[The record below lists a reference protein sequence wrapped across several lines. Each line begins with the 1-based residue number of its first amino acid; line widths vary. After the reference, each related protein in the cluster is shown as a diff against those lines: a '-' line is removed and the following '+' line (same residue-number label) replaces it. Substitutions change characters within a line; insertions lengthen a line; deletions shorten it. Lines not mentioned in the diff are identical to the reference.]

1 MLRIESEIGELVEV
15 LIHEPGAEIEK
26 MTPENAE
33 IVLYNDIIPLSL
45 VKKEYAQFKSFLSLV
60 ARTREITTL
69 LAESLTEAEAKETF
83 VRKVAQLAQE
93 KPLHQ
98 RLQAMEIPEL
108 VEAVIHGLPFPR
120 EDLSSTLSE
129 QSFLLAPI
137 PNLYFTRDSSMTFG
151 DRILS
156 GAMASSIR
164 SRESLITTTIYQNHP
179 DFRGTDLLFNGFD
192 FPNKAGSSNAVRLEG
207 GDFLVLS
214 KDTLVIGVSDRT
226 SREAID
232 FLGRLIA
239 SKTGKTIT
247 IVAVL
252 LPSLRS
258 TIHLDMIFNLVDRDA
273 ALVFSPFVMGSRA
286 LDSYILRYG
295 PQGSVEVSAPL
306 SLLKNLK
313 KLGTELHPIL
323 CGGTDPVF
331 QQREQWL
338 SGNNVFAYAPG
349 KILGFGA
356 NERTL
361 EVLHKSGFSVI
372 PINEA
377 LTGLVDPKGPGRKIF
392 TLEGIELAR
401 GGGGMRCMTMPLIRK
416 SLE

>member
-1 MLRIESEIGELVEV
+1 MVKIESEIGELVEV

-45 VKKEYAQFKSFLSLV
+45 VKKEYAQFKAFLSLV
-60 ARTREITTL
+60 SQTREIATL
-69 LAESLTEAEAKETF
+69 LEEALADSKAKESF
-83 VRKVAQLAQE
+83 IQQVAQLAQE
-93 KPLHQ
+93 KALLQ
-98 RLQAMEIPEL
+98 RLLPLAVPEL
-108 VEAVIHGLPFPR
+108 VRSVIHGLPFPR
-120 EDLSSTLSE
+120 EDLSSTLSD
-129 QSFLLAPI
+129 QSFFLAPL
-137 PNLYFTRDSSMTFG
+137 PNLYFTRDSSMAFG
-151 DRILS
+151 NRIIS

-164 SRESLITTTIYQNHP
+164 SRESLITTTIYQHHQN
-179 DFRGTDLLFNGFD
+179 FQGTDLLFNGFD
-192 FPNKAGSSNAVRLEG
+192 HRNQSDKVEDVRLEG

-214 KDTLVIGVSDRT
+214 TDKLLIGVSDRT
-226 SREAID
+226 SQVAID

-239 SKTGKTIT
+239 QKYGQAIT
-247 IVAVL
+247 ILAVL

-258 TIHLDMIFNLVDRDA
+258 TIHLDMIFNLVDQNA

-286 LDSYILRYG
+286 LDSYILRYDPG
-295 PQGSVEVSAPL
+295 GAVGVSDPA
-306 SLLKNLK
+306 SLLENLRS
-313 KLGTELHPIL
+313 LGTDLQPIL
-323 CGGTDPVF
+323 CGGTDPIY

-338 SGNNVFAYAPG
+338 SGNNVLAYAPG

-361 EVLHKSGFSVI
+361 EELDHAGFAVI
-372 PINEA
+372 PIAEA
-377 LTGLVDPKGPGRKIF
+377 LSGRVDPKSPGRKVF

-416 SLE
+416 GV